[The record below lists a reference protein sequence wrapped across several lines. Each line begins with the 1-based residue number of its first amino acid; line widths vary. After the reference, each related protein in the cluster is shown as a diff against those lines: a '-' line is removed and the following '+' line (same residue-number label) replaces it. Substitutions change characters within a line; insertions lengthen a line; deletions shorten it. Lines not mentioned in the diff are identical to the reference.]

1 MTIKNYLSIALGL
14 LLSTSAFAL
23 PTMAIPGVSELAQLE
38 NGTLPRLERPDVAPM
53 QLNRSEKTTEA
64 AIREAEERFGGRAV
78 NAKPVAGPNGTTYHR
93 VRLLQP
99 NGRLRTVTIR

>member
-1 MTIKNYLSIALGL
+1 MTIKLYLSLALGMA
-14 LLSTSAFAL
+14 LSATASAL
-23 PTMAIPGVSELAQLE
+23 PTMAIPGVSEFAQLE
-38 NGTLPRLERPDVAPM
+38 NGALPRLTRPELAPTP
-53 QLNRSEKTTEA
+53 LSRSEKTTEA

-78 NAKPVAGPNGTTYHR
+78 GAKPIAGPNGTYHR